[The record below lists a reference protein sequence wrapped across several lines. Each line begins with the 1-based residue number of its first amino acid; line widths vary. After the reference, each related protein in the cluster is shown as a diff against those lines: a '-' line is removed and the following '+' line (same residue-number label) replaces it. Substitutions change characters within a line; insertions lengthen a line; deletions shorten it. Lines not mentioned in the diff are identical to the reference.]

1 MKMTL
6 IVEIETSGEHPQNM
20 INDVLSYYRIAK
32 SERHQI
38 NGTTVEFLDARI
50 EKVA

>member
-1 MKMTL
+1 MTL
-6 IVEIETSGEHPQNM
+6 VVEIETSGDHPQNM

-50 EKVA
+50 EKVV